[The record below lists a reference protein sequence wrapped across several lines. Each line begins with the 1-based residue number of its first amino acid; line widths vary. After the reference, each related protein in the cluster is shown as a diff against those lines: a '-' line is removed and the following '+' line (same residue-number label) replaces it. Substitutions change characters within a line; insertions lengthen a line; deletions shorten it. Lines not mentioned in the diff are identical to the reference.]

1 MKNVLRFTEFINES
15 LELNE
20 AFKSS
25 ILKDLSSDRRG
36 NLGKEFFST
45 LSAMGIAASDITDLH
60 ITQVSPSEGAKITKS
75 NPNAVLIYYSSAEK
89 ANPYAGR
96 DSYGVSKIA
105 ANIPLA
111 IVKGGKFMGLSYDKW
126 ASKGGKNLYSLK
138 PLADVGNTY
147 VGKKLGGVEVSGGI
161 YGSGLTSLKRMADV
175 SDVVYVIDPANVPS
189 STDLRHL
196 RKEAKSGAVAFIND
210 KDFKNQNVARYN
222 EILKERAAND
232 DIDKVVA
239 DAIETLTQHIKD
251 GVSKKQTDDYGN
263 IIVGTD
269 PKGRSVKIS
278 DAGHIMNQI
287 LNDYSRYVEYQ
298 NSAKIAKER
307 HERDTWYTNS
317 AKDQAKSIK
326 DRVKKID
333 NFNYAW

>member
-1 MKNVLRFTEFINES
+1 MKNVLNFNEFINES

-25 ILKDLSSDRRG
+25 ILKDISSDKRG
-36 NLGKEFFST
+36 NLGKEFFRT
-45 LSAMGIAASDITDLH
+45 LSAIGIGVSEITDLH
-60 ITQVSPSEGAKITKS
+60 ITQVNPSEGAKITKS
-75 NPNAVLIYYSSAEK
+75 NPNAVLIYYSSREK
-89 ANPYAGR
+89 PNPYAGKGTYDR
-96 DSYGVSKIA
+96 IA
-105 ANIPLA
+105 ANVPLA
-111 IVKGGKFMGLSYDKW
+111 IVKGGKFMGLSYDRW
-126 ASKGGKNLYSLK
+126 ASKGGKNLYTLQ
-138 PLADVGNTY
+138 PLGDAGRQLGAVDKT
-147 VGKKLGGVEVSGGI
+147 GGV

-175 SDVVYVIDPANVPS
+175 ADVVYVIDPANVPS

-210 KDFKNQNVARYN
+210 KDFKKQNQSRYE

-232 DIDKVVA
+232 DIDKIVS

-251 GVSKKQTDDYGN
+251 GLSKKQMDDYGN
-263 IIVGTD
+263 FTIGSD

-278 DAGHIMNQI
+278 DAGNIMNQI
-287 LNDYSRYVEYQ
+287 LNDYARYVEYQ

-307 HERDTWYTNS
+307 HDRDIWYTNS

-326 DRVKKID
+326 DRVRKIN
-333 NFNYAW
+333 NFNYGG